1 MMLMDKASI
10 GRKIRTAL
18 QKLGL
23 SQAEFA
29 DRIGTSAKSLSSWE
43 RGAYLVDVI
52 MLNTIASVSSLTLN
66 DFTDVLSSK
75 TNDPPDAYDFSEA
88 EKQLMHYF
96 KRTANDFSIRFKDT
110 NCTSPV
116 FFISSIP
123 LFHRIHSYRFP
134 SHNTTVFAFIAV
146 YIQRQT
152 HDGPRQNSYAGIHRH
167 DLHSRSF
174 TVCPEVPLPK
184 KNCMEPI
191 RAFLDLSR
199 E

>member
-10 GRKIRTAL
+10 GRKIRAAL

-88 EKQLMHYF
+88 EKQLIPYTKIRGFGTQTSYF
-96 KRTANDFSIRFKDT
+96 QI
-110 NCTSPV
+110 V
-116 FFISSIP
+116 GISS
-123 LFHRIHSYRFP
+123 
-134 SHNTTVFAFIAV
+134 
-146 YIQRQT
+146 
-152 HDGPRQNSYAGIHRH
+152 DC
-167 DLHSRSF
+167 SF
-174 TVCPEVPLPK
+174 
-184 KNCMEPI
+184 
-191 RAFLDLSR
+191 LSGSP
-199 E
+199 